1 MLSWIRNLFTESF
14 DLKQAMPL
22 LRGKI
27 DKNVLMAKKTWLG
40 VGGNAEFLY
49 TPADEDDLYYFLST
63 KPNLPLTVLG
73 GCSNVLI
80 RDGGIPG
87 VVVMLGDAFK
97 DVFVEGPF
105 IRCGAF
111 AKNTAIAQ
119 AALEAGLSGFEF
131 LAGIPGT
138 VGGALRMNAGAHGRA
153 MQDITLE
160 IGIIDTNGH
169 QLTITKSEMV
179 FEYRKTA
186 LPDNWIFTKAL
197 FKGVPDSK
205 ENIKKRMQQYKEARE
220 KAQPQGVKTAGSMFK
235 NPVGLKAWELID
247 KAGCRG
253 MRLGGAM
260 VSEKHC
266 NFFINTGTAT
276 ANDLEN
282 LALKVQ
288 EKVYDISQIQL
299 EWEVRRIGVK
309 TKRFSSFGGK

>member
-1 MLSWIRNLFTESF
+1 
-14 DLKQAMPL
+14 MPL

-27 DKNVLMAKKTWLG
+27 VEDAPLAKKTWLG
-40 VGGNAEFLY
+40 VGGPAEFLY
-49 TPADEDDLYYFLST
+49 IPADEDDLHYFLST

-87 VVVMLGDAFK
+87 VVLMLEDGFTG
-97 DVFVEGPF
+97 VEVEGHC
-105 IRCGAF
+105 IRCGAA
-111 AKNTAIAQ
+111 AKNMAVAQ
-119 AALEAGLSGFEF
+119 AALNAGLSGFEF
-131 LAGIPGT
+131 MAGIPGT
-138 VGGALRMNAGAHGRA
+138 IGGALRMNAGAHGRA
-153 MQDITLE
+153 MQDVTLE
-160 IGIIDTNGH
+160 IGIIDTNGRRSAV
-169 QLTITKSEMV
+169 TKSELV

-205 ENIKKRMQQYKEARE
+205 ENIKKRMEDYKAARE

-253 MRLGGAM
+253 MRCGGAM

-266 NFFINTGTAT
+266 NFFINTGDAT
-276 ANDLEN
+276 ANDLET
-282 LALKVQ
+282 LALQVQ
-288 EKVYDISQIQL
+288 KKVYDTSQIQL
-299 EWEVRRIGVK
+299 EWEVRRVGVK